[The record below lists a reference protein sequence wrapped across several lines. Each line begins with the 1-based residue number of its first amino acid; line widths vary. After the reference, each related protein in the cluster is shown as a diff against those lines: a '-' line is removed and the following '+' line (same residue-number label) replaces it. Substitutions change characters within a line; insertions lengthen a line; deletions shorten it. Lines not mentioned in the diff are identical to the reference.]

1 MGVLNNL
8 CPTWT
13 QSAPCDISDPK
24 RIEVYVG
31 FLSQPVPAMGR
42 FDLYCHEMSSSLLG
56 TKAGLQHHFTCREPP
71 GSDRPSPKRAEGCG
85 EWYQQSC
92 YHSERQSGQGGT
104 SDLLRWRLW
113 PQANPPRAWAWL
125 KSKWFESLILIMAHI
140 RKQETWFKSLI
151 LILFYICTFMFI
163 FLKRDW
169 F

>member
-1 MGVLNNL
+1 MTSLTRSVSRFMLGFFNNPPL
-8 CPTWT
+8 PWEDLIYTLMRW
-13 QSAPCDISDPK
+13 APHYRAPSLGSSTI
-24 RIEVYVG
+24 
-31 FLSQPVPAMGR
+31 LPAMSPQALTDPLRNEWRDVERGSTNPAR
-42 FDLYCHEMSSSLLG
+42 SVKHG
-56 TKAGLQHHFTCREPP
+56 KAVTKEALRTFCLHLP
-71 GSDRPSPKRAEGCG
+71 
-85 EWYQQSC
+85 
-92 YHSERQSGQGGT
+92 
-104 SDLLRWRLW
+104 RWRLW

>member
-13 QSAPCDISDPK
+13 QSAPRDISDLK

-31 FLSQPVPAMGR
+31 FLSQPVPTMGR
-42 FDLYCHEMSSSLLG
+42 FDLCCHEMSSSLLG

-113 PQANPPRAWAWL
+113 PQANPPQAWAWL